1 MAQTPRRRPGR
12 PPLPQAPE
20 DETRALIMRA
30 ASRLFWERGYAAVS
44 VADIA
49 AAVGITKATLY
60 YHFSGKEAVYVAVMR
75 HTLELIAAAIREIAR
90 TPLPVRERLRLLA
103 SGFLANAPNES
114 NHDAMLRDVDQ
125 LLNPAAQADLAAA
138 HTAMMD
144 AYTDLMRDAID
155 RGELRDLDP
164 AWLANTF
171 QHLLD
176 SIVLKRNAGF
186 FPDRHAAAEALIDLF
201 LHGTATSPPAMERLP
216 DQEPPSR

>member
-1 MAQTPRRRPGR
+1 
-12 PPLPQAPE
+12 
-20 DETRALIMRA
+20 MRA